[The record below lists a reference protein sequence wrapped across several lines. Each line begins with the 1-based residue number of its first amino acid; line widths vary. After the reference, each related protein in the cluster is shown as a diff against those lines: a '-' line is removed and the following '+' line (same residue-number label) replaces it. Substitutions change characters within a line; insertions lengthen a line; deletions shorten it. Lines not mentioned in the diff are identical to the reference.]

1 MTQEVYTDLEGL
13 KTKQPMTTNQFFYT
27 RKEGDKEFTDS
38 FNVNKVIRTV
48 QMDENDLLVLLD
60 DIHERTTEQ
69 PNINLKTNKV
79 TGVIR
84 KRDVYQSEIHL
95 TGDDIVR
102 FKNSTNISLV

>member
-1 MTQEVYTDLEGL
+1 M
-13 KTKQPMTTNQFFYT
+13 TNQFFYT
-27 RKEGDKEFTDS
+27 RKDGEKEYMDS

-48 QMDENDLLVLLD
+48 AMDDNDLLVLLD

-69 PNINLKTNKV
+69 PNINLKTNKM

-95 TGDDIVR
+95 HGEDIVR
-102 FKNSTNISLV
+102 FKNATNISLI